1 MKPSEPNKTGSAE
14 SGFRVLRSLKNP
26 IYRFYISGSLCQ
38 FACLSMQ
45 IITGPLLMYRI
56 TGSPALLG
64 TMALVSA
71 FPMIFVSLFG
81 GAIADRIPK
90 KRVAII
96 GLLGSS
102 ALAIVVALLLST
114 GYISRDNPDSWMILV
129 VTALLMGSLMGLMMP
144 ALQSIVAEIVAREE
158 LMNAVALNTM
168 GMNILNLVAP
178 GLAGFMIDAFDFH
191 AVYFTMA
198 GLYLCSALFI
208 SFLPATRQ
216 TTAGGGNILEEIRQ
230 GFRYIRKDRM
240 ILFVLGFSLMVT
252 VLAMP
257 YQQLLPIYVD
267 DILKVGATGMGVLMS
282 VSGAGA
288 LVGSI
293 ILVSLPNKRRGIMLM
308 ASGLVAGMALVVF
321 SFSATWA
328 LSLSV
333 IIFIGLAHTFRMTI
347 GSTLLQANA
356 EPEYRGRVM
365 SIFSMQWGFMSVCTF
380 VAGILAEYIPV
391 QWILGVLAMLLITL
405 SALAIIFI
413 PSIRRLD

>member
-14 SGFRVLRSLKNP
+14 SGFRALRSLKNP
-26 IYRFYISGSLCQ
+26 TYRFYISGSLCQ

-90 KRVAII
+90 KRVVII
-96 GLLGSS
+96 GLLGSA

-114 GYISRDNPDSWMILV
+114 GYISRENPDSWMILI

-158 LMNAVALNTM
+158 LMNAVALTTM

-178 GLAGFMIDAFDFH
+178 GLAGFMIDAFDFQ

-198 GLYLCSALFI
+198 GLYLCGAFFI
-208 SFLPATRQ
+208 SFLPATGQ

-267 DILKVGATGMGVLMS
+267 DILKVGATGMGMLMS

-293 ILVSLPNKRRGIMLM
+293 ILASLPNKRRGIMLM

-391 QWILGVLAMLLITL
+391 QWILGVLAMLLIAL

>member
-1 MKPSEPNKTGSAE
+1 MKPSEDNKTGGAS
-14 SGFRVLRSLKNP
+14 SRFRALRSLKNP
-26 IYRFYISGSLCQ
+26 TYRFYISGSLCQ

-90 KRVAII
+90 KRVVIM

-102 ALAIVVALLLST
+102 VLAIVVALLLST
-114 GYISRDNPDSWMILV
+114 GYISRENPDSWMILI
-129 VTALLMGSLMGLMMP
+129 VTALIMGSLMGLMMP
-144 ALQSIVAEIVAREE
+144 ALQAIVAEIVAREE

-168 GMNILNLVAP
+168 GMNTLNLMAP

-198 GLYLCSALFI
+198 GLYLCGAFFI
-208 SFLPATRQ
+208 SFLPATGQ
-216 TTAGGGNILEEIRQ
+216 AITGGGNILEEIRR
-230 GFRYIRKDRM
+230 GFQYIRKDRM

-293 ILVSLPNKRRGIMLM
+293 TLASLPNKKRGLMLM

-333 IIFIGLAHTFRMTI
+333 IIFIGLSHTFRMTI
-347 GSTLLQANA
+347 GSTLLQARA

-391 QWILGVLAMLLITL
+391 QWILGSLAMLLIAL
-405 SALAIIFI
+405 SALAIVFI
-413 PSIRRLD
+413 PSIRKLD

>member
-1 MKPSEPNKTGSAE
+1 MKPSEGNNTGSAP
-14 SGFRVLRSLKNP
+14 SRFRALRSLKNP
-26 IYRFYISGSLCQ
+26 AYRFYLSGSLCQ

-90 KRVAII
+90 KRVVIM
-96 GLLGSS
+96 GLLGS
-102 ALAIVVALLLST
+102 AVLAIVVALLLST
-114 GYISRDNPDSWMILV
+114 GYISRENPDSWMILI
-129 VTALLMGSLMGLMMP
+129 VTALIMGSLMGLMMP
-144 ALQSIVAEIVAREE
+144 ALQAIVAEIVAREE
-158 LMNAVALNTM
+158 LMNAVAFNTM

-198 GLYLCSALFI
+198 GLYVCGAFFI

-216 TTAGGGNILEEIRQ
+216 TTSGGSSILEEIRQ

-267 DILKVGATGMGVLMS
+267 DILKVGATGMGVIMS

-293 ILVSLPNKRRGIMLM
+293 ILASSPNKRRGLMLM
-308 ASGLVAGMALVVF
+308 ASGIVAGMALVVF

-328 LSLSV
+328 LSLSIV
-333 IIFIGLAHTFRMTI
+333 VFIGLAQTFRMTI
-347 GSTLLQANA
+347 GSTLLQAYA

-380 VAGILAEYIPV
+380 LAGILAEYIPV
-391 QWILGVLAMLLITL
+391 QWILGSLAMLLIVL
-405 SALAIIFI
+405 SALAIILI
-413 PSIRRLD
+413 PSIRKLD

>member
-1 MKPSEPNKTGSAE
+1 
-14 SGFRVLRSLKNP
+14 
-26 IYRFYISGSLCQ
+26 
-38 FACLSMQ
+38 
-45 IITGPLLMYRI
+45 MYRI

-90 KRVAII
+90 KRVVII
-96 GLLGSS
+96 GLLGS
-102 ALAIVVALLLST
+102 AVLAIVVALLLSA
-114 GYISRDNPDSWMILV
+114 GYISRDNPDSWMILI

-144 ALQSIVAEIVAREE
+144 ALQAIVAEVVSREQ

-168 GMNILNLVAP
+168 GMNVLNLIAP
-178 GLAGFMIDAFDFH
+178 GLAGFMIDAFDFQ

-198 GLYLCSALFI
+198 GLYLCGAFFI
-208 SFLPATRQ
+208 SFLPGTRQ
-216 TTAGGGNILEEIRQ
+216 PTSGGGNILGEIQ
-230 GFRYIRKDRM
+230 KGFQYIRKDRM

-293 ILVSLPNKRRGIMLM
+293 ILASSPNKKRGLMLM
-308 ASGLVAGMALVVF
+308 ASGVVAGMALVVF

-328 LSLSV
+328 LSLS
-333 IIFIGLAHTFRMTI
+333 IIVFVGLAQTFRMTI
-347 GSTLLQANA
+347 GSTLLQAYA

-380 VAGILAEYIPV
+380 IAGLLAEYIPV
-391 QWILGVLAMLLITL
+391 QWILGSLAMLLIIL
-405 SALAIIFI
+405 SALVLIFI
-413 PSIRRLD
+413 PSIRKLD

>member
-1 MKPSEPNKTGSAE
+1 
-14 SGFRVLRSLKNP
+14 
-26 IYRFYISGSLCQ
+26 
-38 FACLSMQ
+38 
-45 IITGPLLMYRI
+45 MYRI

>member
-1 MKPSEPNKTGSAE
+1 
-14 SGFRVLRSLKNP
+14 
-26 IYRFYISGSLCQ
+26 
-38 FACLSMQ
+38 MQ

-81 GAIADRIPK
+81 GAVADRIPK